1 VQHVRDAAQPSRGDR
16 RRHHVAA
23 HAEHD
28 VGAEG
33 VDDAETGSERHG
45 DDRRQDDVLPQRV
58 AVQPAD
64 VDGRQLEPGSRD
76 QALLGTARAP
86 DQQQGTVRF
95 LSAKGSGDCEGGI
108 KVPAGP
114 AARYQKAHLS
124 SV

>member
-1 VQHVRDAAQPSRGDR
+1 VQNVWDAAQPSRGDR

-33 VDDAETGSERHG
+33 VDDAKAGSEGQR
-45 DDRRQDDVLPQRV
+45 DDRWEGDVLPQRV

-64 VDGRQLEPGSRD
+64 VDGRQLEPGGRD
-76 QALLGTARAP
+76 EALLGTARAP

-114 AARYQKAHLS
+114 AARYQKAHSS